1 MRICEGLVGSDKV
14 GTGGPNDPIT
24 AALARIRQL
33 AAHEVG
39 HALGLSHNFAASTQ
53 GRYSVM
59 DYTGP
64 RVTLANGMPDLADAY
79 GAGLGRWDLFA
90 VDWLYG
96 RDSKAEADAKAAA
109 GVAEGLGFV
118 ADGEGSPVE
127 ADRPNRSEK
136 GGVGKRVVR

>member
-1 MRICEGLVGSDKV
+1 MLIFEGLVGADKV

-59 DYTGP
+59 DYPGP

-90 VDWLYG
+90 PDWPSG
-96 RDSKAEADAKAAA
+96 SATKAQPTPTAAA
-109 GVAEGLGFV
+109 GVAKRSAFV
-118 ADGEGSPVE
+118 
-127 ADRPNRSEK
+127 
-136 GGVGKRVVR
+136 